1 MHTAPSS
8 SLSFSQTRCFQW
20 AAGLVFQLLTVMAS
34 AQSVPPI
41 AGAQP
46 DFAQDTQRWIESAVA
61 AAEGS
66 GALNATTPLRM
77 EVIVGSLDSRLRL
90 APCARVEP
98 YLPPGTRLWGR
109 SRIGLR
115 CLEGVTR
122 WNVFLPVTVKAMG
135 QAWVLRSNVNAG
147 AVLSSADAGEAEV
160 DWAAD
165 TSPVVLDAAQWVGL
179 LAARSLSA
187 GQTLRQSTVRAP
199 AAFVAGAQ
207 VRVVAQGPGFN
218 VSTDAQALAAGVVG
232 QSVRLRMDS
241 GRIVSGLVMDART
254 VKLDL

>member
-1 MHTAPSS
+1 M
-8 SLSFSQTRCFQW
+8 
-20 AAGLVFQLLTVMAS
+20 
-34 AQSVPPI
+34 
-41 AGAQP
+41 
-46 DFAQDTQRWIESAVA
+46 
-61 AAEGS
+61 
-66 GALNATTPLRM
+66 
-77 EVIVGSLDSRLRL
+77 
-90 APCARVEP
+90 
-98 YLPPGTRLWGR
+98 
-109 SRIGLR
+109 
-115 CLEGVTR
+115 
-122 WNVFLPVTVKAMG
+122 
-135 QAWVLRSNVNAG
+135 
-147 AVLSSADAGEAEV
+147 SSADAGEAEV